1 MDARCLNSEAEGEK
15 SDRGLGLEAPCKL
28 NPQPSMTNAILHNTI
43 YASCGGRCFS
53 GPHITHNI

>member
-1 MDARCLNSEAEGEK
+1 
-15 SDRGLGLEAPCKL
+15 LGLEAPCKL

-53 GPHITHNI
+53 GPHITHNT